1 MFVPSSSQL
10 VLHRNGDARIK
21 HLAFQNVRDGEL
33 HYVLRIPLAA
43 RPDTIL
49 AHDPSHVDS
58 FRVVRA
64 NALERAV
71 GWSNVRVVLDPSSH
85 SRGENTV
92 SGVLLHAAPTQIAV
106 GTDTETTQRID
117 GKEVVVRREDVVVME
132 KTDILSVSI
141 LNAPQVRRMLQL
153 SQQNGWVVE
162 LNRANPF
169 AFGYELSMPSPVE
182 VLLDVVYSHQKLR
195 VTRWA
200 AIESPFEM
208 DNVAVTVVESMDD
221 RRPVER
227 QQAERTVFMAASS
240 RRRESSAVPYDDGA
254 GYTPPPAPRER
265 TGFADEYKVQG
276 VGAIFL
282 REGHNRVRLPDID
295 AHDAGLVYIAKL
307 ECEGVLESVR
317 RQAFARL
324 QWESA
329 DFAFSGWASVKLNDA
344 EVRRT
349 WFDAWKHPERQ
360 WIDLP
365 SGNEVV
371 VFRQVH
377 SRRQLQAGLEVVIRI
392 EAYNRSSAPA
402 TVKVRECFPRG
413 LGEMEKGG
421 ELWTAEPAPMQKQ
434 RLAAER
440 LIFEITAGG
449 GGDDMGDTSL
459 WTYGELVGTSN
470 RWVPATNPETGVAV
484 ANAWEITFANVAP
497 KSGQLYL
504 YKTMVP
510 Q

>member
-21 HLAFQNVRDGEL
+21 HLAFENVREGEL

-71 GWSNVRVVLDPSSH
+71 GWSNVRVVLDPASH
-85 SRGENTV
+85 LHGENTV
-92 SGVLLHAAPTQIAV
+92 TGVLLHAAPTQIAV
-106 GTDTETTQRID
+106 GTDQEAKERIGD
-117 GKEVVVRREDVVVME
+117 KEVVVRREDVVVME
-132 KTDILSVSI
+132 KTDILSVTI

-153 SQQNGWVVE
+153 SQQNGWVME
-162 LNRANPF
+162 LNRAQPF

-182 VLLDVVYSHQKLR
+182 VLLDVVYSRQGLR

-208 DNVAVTVVESMDD
+208 DNVEVTVVESMED
-221 RRPVER
+221 RRPVQR
-227 QQAERTVFMAASS
+227 QQEERVVLMSAPPRSRMA
-240 RRRESSAVPYDDGA
+240 SAQYDDGA
-254 GYTPPPAPRER
+254 GYEPPPAPRER

-276 VGAIFL
+276 AKPIFL

-295 AHDAGLVYIAKL
+295 VSGGSLVYIAKL
-307 ECEGVLESVR
+307 ECAGVLESVR
-317 RQAFARL
+317 RQAVARL

-329 DFAFSGWASVKLNDA
+329 VFAFSGWASVKLNDA

-365 SGNEVV
+365 GGHEVV

-377 SRRQLQAGLEVVIRI
+377 HHAQGIPPL
-392 EAYNRSSAPA
+392 
-402 TVKVRECFPRG
+402 C
-413 LGEMEKGG
+413 
-421 ELWTAEPAPMQKQ
+421 
-434 RLAAER
+434 
-440 LIFEITAGG
+440 
-449 GGDDMGDTSL
+449 
-459 WTYGELVGTSN
+459 
-470 RWVPATNPETGVAV
+470 
-484 ANAWEITFANVAP
+484 
-497 KSGQLYL
+497 
-504 YKTMVP
+504 
-510 Q
+510 